1 MIKQAASSQTQNL
14 SAKIQGKISIE
25 NRTIRSKTEEQM
37 ASFSTPLLQSLLAES
52 IKPGTN
58 ITTELIKSSFSNPRS
73 KWNLVR
79 RTRFPTDPAF
89 QCRAALT

>member
-52 IKPGTN
+52 IKPGTS

-79 RTRFPTDPAF
+79 RTIQKDQAF